1 MIELLSKQV
10 LDKVARPKIFH
21 RRDWSSDSSSDGLL
35 SPTGSPGR
43 PRWRKSR
50 ASLLRSRRTAYW
62 ACLLFVVSLL
72 SLWTLLRKRNAEPFD
87 DGGEIPL
94 GQSRG
99 RDGREVFWWEQFPRY
114 ATWSMRAFF
123 TDDFQ
128 VTRLL
133 SRSQDSCTPLTIC
146 SRAGAYLAAWS
157 PIPLLCISSSCT
169 SSTRCKNLLLG

>member
-10 LDKVARPKIFH
+10 FDKVGRPSIFH
-21 RRDWSSDSSSDGLL
+21 SRDWSSDSSSDGLL

-43 PRWRKSR
+43 PRWRKSG

-72 SLWTLLRKRNAEPFD
+72 SLWTLSRDRNVEPYD

-94 GQSRG
+94 GQSRY
-99 RDGREVFWWEQFPRY
+99 RDGREVFWWEAFPRY
-114 ATWSMRAFF
+114 VRRSMRSFF
-123 TDDFQ
+123 TDKSQ

-133 SRSQDSCTPLTIC
+133 SRSQNNRAPLSIC
-146 SRAGAYLAAWS
+146 SRASAYLPA
-157 PIPLLCISSSCT
+157 
-169 SSTRCKNLLLG
+169 

>member
-10 LDKVARPKIFH
+10 FDKVGRPEIFH
-21 RRDWSSDSSSDGLL
+21 SRDWSPDSSSDGLL

-50 ASLLRSRRTAYW
+50 VSLLRSRRTAYW
-62 ACLLFVVSLL
+62 ACLVFVVSLL
-72 SLWTLLRKRNAEPFD
+72 GLLTLSREQNAEPFD

-94 GQSRG
+94 GQSRY

-114 ATWSMRAFF
+114 ARRSMRPCSL
-123 TDDFQ
+123 TNSQ

-133 SRSQDSCTPLTIC
+133 SWSQDSRAPLSIC
-146 SRAGAYLAAWS
+146 SRAGAYLPAQS
-157 PIPLLCISSSCT
+157 PIALLLISSSCT
-169 SSTRCKNLLLG
+169 SPPGCEDLLLG